1 MKIILIS
8 ILFTLALAG
17 CMGYVPGQQS
27 YWDAQVRE
35 MCAKDGGTKIF
46 EVVQL
51 SEEQYKNGL
60 NRLGHFDIPLQK
72 NASVNSPFAHTI
84 RRTNIRDENPYV
96 WRHETSVIRLSD
108 NKILGTQV
116 IYSRVGG
123 DFPSP
128 TIDSSFSCPDKQ
140 IDLFSA
146 VLKRAGDSK

>member
-1 MKIILIS
+1 MKKILIAS
-8 ILFTLALAG
+8 LFFTVFAG

-35 MCAKDGGTKIF
+35 MCEKDGGVKIF

-51 SEEQYKNGL
+51 TEKQYRNGL
-60 NRLGHFDIPLQK
+60 NRLGHFDVPVQNETSA
-72 NASVNSPFAHTI
+72 NAPFVHSI
-84 RRTNIRDENPYV
+84 KRTNIRDGNPYV
-96 WRHETSVIRLSD
+96 WRHETSVIRNSD
-108 NKILGTQV
+108 NKVLGIQV

-128 TIDSSFSCPDKQ
+128 SIDSSFSCPDKQ

-146 VLKRAGDSK
+146 VLKRSGD